1 MAFVNAYLTDEEK
14 SRLDEAKI
22 PDPRWNLPKYCLK
35 LRKWT
40 VDTKRGIALIDCGI
54 ADRENYSIRTFA
66 FIDTCIENRQI
77 LSFEI
82 THYYLD
88 DKEEE
93 ELKKKYNVNLI
104 KNWKIL
110 NINSFSCSNIVT
122 SYSDFFELLA
132 EALTAYGVDG
142 DPEYV
147 SNVKVFVTENK

>member
-14 SRLDEAKI
+14 NAFEEAEI

-35 LRKWT
+35 PWKWT
-40 VDTKRGIALIDCGI
+40 VDKERGIALIDCGI
-54 ADRENYSIRTFA
+54 ADREDYTIRTLA
-66 FIDTCIENRQI
+66 FINTCIENQQI

-104 KNWKIL
+104 KNWKVL
-110 NINSFSCSNIVT
+110 SINHLENSDIIH
-122 SYSDFFELLA
+122 SYNEFFELLS
-132 EALTAYGVDG
+132 EALSAYGISGNPNSEVISKALI
-142 DPEYV
+142 EV
-147 SNVKVFVTENK
+147 VK